1 MPISLH
7 VWGDYACFTRPELK
21 AERVSYEVMTP
32 SAARGILTAI
42 YWKPQFRWVI
52 DRIHVLHPIRFTQV
66 RRNELGCRMTNPN
79 GIYIDETDKDGKLK
93 NRQQRAA
100 TILRDVAYI
109 IDAHIEITEHT
120 EGVDD
125 VGKHLS
131 IFERRAAAGQCFHQ
145 PCFGTREFPAMFA
158 LVNEEHPAPEC
169 SLPAAQRNR
178 ALGLMLHDMVYQD
191 DPNGSIICSHTKKK
205 QTATPHFFMA
215 EMQNGV
221 LHVPALSQTL
231 S

>member
-32 SAARGILTAI
+32 SAARGILSAI

-52 DRIHVLHPIRFTQV
+52 DRIHVLNPIRFTQI
-66 RRNELGCRMTNPN
+66 RRNELGCRMTNPD
-79 GIYIDETDKDGKLK
+79 GIFIDEIGADGKLK

-100 TILRDVAYI
+100 TILRDVSYI

-120 EGVDD
+120 DGVDD
-125 VGKHLS
+125 AGKHLS
-131 IFERRAAAGQCFHQ
+131 IFARRAAAGQCFHQ
-145 PCFGTREFPAMFA
+145 PCFGVREFPAMFA
-158 LVNEEHPAPEC
+158 LVDAEHPAPA
-169 SLPAAQRNR
+169 STLPPAQQNR
-178 ALGLMLHDMVYQD
+178 SLGLMLHDMVYQD
-191 DPNGSIICSHTKKK
+191 DPKGNIICAHTKKK

-215 EMQNGV
+215 ELQNGV
-221 LHVPALSQTL
+221 LHVPVLSQTL